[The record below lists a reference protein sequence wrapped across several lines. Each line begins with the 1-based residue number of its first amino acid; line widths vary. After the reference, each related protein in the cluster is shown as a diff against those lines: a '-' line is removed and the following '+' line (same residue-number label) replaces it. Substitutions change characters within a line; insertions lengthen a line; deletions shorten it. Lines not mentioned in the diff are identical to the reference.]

1 MKYSEVLEQAQP
13 RLQRVENLQE
23 VYQAKLKDYEQK
35 QSILQGYEEQLTLV
49 SHQLSEN
56 QT

>member
-35 QSILQGYEEQLTLV
+35 QSILQGYEEQLKLV